1 MSEKHSIVEIWVYL
15 SGSPLFALFI
25 TLAAYQIGLTIYR
38 STKQNALANPVAI
51 AILIVATAIQLIEM
65 PYSTYFE
72 GAQFIHFLLGS
83 ATVSL
88 AIPIYRGLKSLKG
101 RSIPLIASLCT
112 GGLVSIISAVGIATL
127 LGADSSITGAMYPK
141 SVTAPIAMGI
151 AERIGVSPTL
161 TAIFAVSTGIL
172 GAILAPFVFN
182 ALGMKAWWQRGF
194 AIGIGAHGIGTSRA
208 FSIHPEAGT
217 YASLAMG
224 MNGVISA
231 VAIPVIYLLVP
242 APYSAFVCRPLTI
255 GANLTRSDLI
265 CSPNF
270 SGVPGDGVMPIANRR
285 ALPSV
290 EFRISFRA

>member
-1 MSEKHSIVEIWVYL
+1 MSEKHSIFEIWVYL

-25 TLAAYQIGLTIYR
+25 TLAAYQIGLWVYK
-38 STKQNALANPVAI
+38 STKQNPLANPVAI
-51 AILIVATAIQLIEM
+51 AIILVATVIQSIDM
-65 PYSTYFE
+65 PYSSYFE

-88 AIPIYRGLKSLKG
+88 AIPIYRGLSSLKG
-101 RSIPLIASLCT
+101 RSIPLIFSLIA
-112 GGLVSIISAVGIATL
+112 GGLVSIFSAVNIASL
-127 LGADSSITGAMYPK
+127 LGAGSSITGAMYPK

-161 TAIFAVSTGIL
+161 TAIFAVATGIL
-172 GAILAPFVFN
+172 GAILAPFVLN
-182 ALGMKAWWQRGF
+182 ALGMKEWWQRGF

-231 VAIPVIYLLVP
+231 VAIPIIYHL
-242 APYSAFVCRPLTI
+242 F
-255 GANLTRSDLI
+255 N
-265 CSPNF
+265 
-270 SGVPGDGVMPIANRR
+270 
-285 ALPSV
+285 
-290 EFRISFRA
+290 